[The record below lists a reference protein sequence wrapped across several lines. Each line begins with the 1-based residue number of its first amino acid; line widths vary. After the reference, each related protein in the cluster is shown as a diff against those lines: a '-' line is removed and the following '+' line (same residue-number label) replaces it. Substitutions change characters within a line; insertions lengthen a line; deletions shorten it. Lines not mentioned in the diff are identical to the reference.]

1 MNGRALAVSI
11 LPTLAVLAGLQ
22 GFAGAGM
29 LPVFIPSPAQVGAAV
44 LARPGQLGANL
55 AATAF
60 TAAEGFLIAAA
71 VTFGLAGLAAAFRR
85 VQGGIY
91 GLGVVLHAIPVIAT
105 APLLALCLGTGGH
118 MQVVIVALAAQF
130 PLLVG
135 AMQGLAAS
143 DFRLLEMLHTLSAT
157 RWQTVRYVQLPAAL
171 PLLFAGCRISTPL
184 AVLGAV
190 TAEWAGA
197 DRGIGAMMLSA
208 LFAYDVTTVWVAVL
222 TCCAL
227 AATVYGLWSAL
238 ERLALRWNRPAE
250 LPL

>member
-1 MNGRALAVSI
+1 VNARGLSVSI

-22 GFAGAGM
+22 GLAAAGL

-44 LARPGQLGANL
+44 LARPAQLGANL
-55 AATAF
+55 AATAL
-60 TAAEGFLIAAA
+60 TATEGFLIAGA
-71 VTFGLAGLAAAFRR
+71 VTFCLAGLATAFRR
-85 VQGGIY
+85 VHAGVY

-105 APLLALCLGTGGH
+105 APLLALCLGTGARMH
-118 MQVVIVALAAQF
+118 VVIVALAAQF

-135 AMQGLAAS
+135 AMQGLAAA
-143 DFRLLEMLHTLSAT
+143 DPRHLEMLHTLSAS
-157 RWQTVRYVQLPAAL
+157 RWQTVRYVQVPAAL
-171 PLLFAGCRISTPL
+171 PLLFAGCRIATPL

-208 LFAYDVTTVWVAVL
+208 LFAYDTTTVWVAVL

-227 AATVYGLWSAL
+227 AATAYGAWGAL

>member
-1 MNGRALAVSI
+1 
-11 LPTLAVLAGLQ
+11 
-22 GFAGAGM
+22 
-29 LPVFIPSPAQVGAAV
+29 
-44 LARPGQLGANL
+44 
-55 AATAF
+55 
-60 TAAEGFLIAAA
+60 
-71 VTFGLAGLAAAFRR
+71 
-85 VQGGIY
+85 
-91 GLGVVLHAIPVIAT
+91 
-105 APLLALCLGTGGH
+105 

>member
-1 MNGRALAVSI
+1 MNARSLAVQI

-22 GFAGAGM
+22 AMATAGM
-29 LPVFIPSPAQVGAAV
+29 LPVFIPSPLQVGAAI
-44 LARPGQLGANL
+44 LARPGQLGTNL
-55 AATAF
+55 AATAL

-71 VTFGLAGLAAAFRR
+71 ITFGLAGLATAFRR
-85 VQGGIY
+85 VHAGIY

-105 APLLALCLGTGGH
+105 APLLALCLGTGARMH
-118 MQVVIVALAAQF
+118 VVIVALAAQF

-135 AMQGLAAS
+135 AIQGLGAAEP
-143 DFRLLEMLHTLSAT
+143 RQLEMLHTLSAS
-157 RWQTVRYVQLPAAL
+157 RWQTIRYVQIPAAL
-171 PLLFAGCRISTPL
+171 PLLFAGCRIATPL

-208 LFAYDVTTVWVAVL
+208 LFAYDITTVWVAVL

-227 AATVYGLWSAL
+227 AASAYGAWGAA
-238 ERLALRWNRPAE
+238 ERLVLRWNRLAE